1 MITPVAVW
9 SQIMIPV
16 WSEKHWQYNYF
27 WSHCH
32 WNNHFWSYWNY
43 NFFHFILYRNN
54 PDHIRIIISFT
65 FIFWGLVKWAI
76 GLRKLALESR
86 PNMCRKIFQFMFRG
100 FIFQLLF
107 EYFFKIGL
115 FTFLES
121 LNSYSVYIFKYFNWC
136 SIHIFKIF
144 QFIFNSSFEIF
155 HFIFNSYFHI
165 CLQFILNLWIFS
177 KHFNLNVIHIFNIL
191 QFLYSICSISN
202 AIHISKIFQF
212 IFRSYIAQFSPE
224 EASREM
230 THCHSAPKLRK
241 FSQNFDERYEI
252 KNNTKEEGIDKLP

>member
-1 MITPVAVW
+1 MKMNMCSNRHKRVHLARWEPSPGSQIDQDHPLIILELLFLIILEYFFWSDQKYHLSSMINSSVINNNSNMITPVAVW

-43 NFFHFILYRNN
+43 YFFHFILYRNN

-76 GLRKLALESR
+76 GLRKLARESR

-144 QFIFNSSFEIF
+144 QFIFWNLSF
-155 HFIFNSYFHI
+155 H
-165 CLQFILNLWIFS
+165 
-177 KHFNLNVIHIFNIL
+177 
-191 QFLYSICSISN
+191 
-202 AIHISKIFQF
+202 FQF
-212 IFRSYIAQFSPE
+212 IFSYLSSIY
-224 EASREM
+224 
-230 THCHSAPKLRK
+230 T
-241 FSQNFDERYEI
+241 
-252 KNNTKEEGIDKLP
+252 